1 MSLLFSQI
9 GGVRPGLAVLLS
21 GVLLSVVLPDLAFA
35 GQDLRYLSFH
45 PVRLTP
51 NAAQNETG
59 AATAAAPTADY
70 VLHPTL
76 PDPSV
81 QEVEYRQVIANMQRT
96 QGEFA
101 LPLAEQLLGLGHAL
115 QEQGRLDEALKN
127 YEASRHV
134 MRVNLGLN
142 SLEQAP
148 VLTAMFSVYAAQ
160 GDIENA
166 HTTQEALFNLRVRHH
181 GGQDSPEAVNALLDW
196 ADWNVTLYMLLDPR
210 PSPEASVLPYSRFSD
225 PRLELAYN
233 TYTSA
238 LQTLQQHAQPGD
250 IRLVMTE
257 RKLAALNFITD
268 QKLQDTYGIAAPSY
282 STASTEQFDPA
293 GDARANASTARFYD
307 GDSALRR
314 AIAHSARQPE
324 RRNAEVAARMVELGD
339 WYLLFDRRAA
349 ALDLYRDALQF
360 MRANSLP
367 QEDVERI
374 MSSGMPVPTP
384 DAAYLAPTDA
394 REFDGFLDVEFELT
408 QFGMATH
415 PRVIASSTDD
425 RRIERELLREIRD
438 CKFRPKFVAD
448 SPVKG
453 EKIQLRYYY
462 SL

>member
-1 MSLLFSQI
+1 MSLYC
-9 GGVRPGLAVLLS
+9 GARPGLAALLS
-21 GVLLSVVLPDLAFA
+21 GVLLSAALPDFASA

-51 NAAQNETG
+51 DAAQ
-59 AATAAAPTADY
+59 TAAGSSVVAPASADY
-70 VLHPTL
+70 ILHPTL
-76 PDPSV
+76 PDPAV
-81 QEVEYRQVIANMQRT
+81 QETEYREAIADLQRK
-96 QGEFA
+96 QGEYA
-101 LPLAEQLLGLGHAL
+101 LPLGEQLLGLGHAL
-115 QEQGRLDEALKN
+115 QEQGRLDEALETF
-127 YEASRHV
+127 EASRHV
-134 MRVNLGLN
+134 MRVNLGLH
-142 SLEQAP
+142 SIEQVP
-148 VLTAMFSVYAAQ
+148 VLKAMFSVYAAQ
-160 GDIENA
+160 GDIDNA
-166 HTTQEALFNLRVRHH
+166 HASQEALFNLRVRHH
-181 GGQDSPEAVNALLDW
+181 GGQDKPEAVNALLDW
-196 ADWNVTLYMLLDPR
+196 ADWNVTLYMLLDPQ
-210 PSPEASVLPYSRFSD
+210 PSLEASSMPYNRFND

-268 QKLQDTYGIAAPSY
+268 QKLQDTYGKALLA
-282 STASTEQFDPA
+282 STASTGGFDPS
-293 GDARANASTARFYD
+293 GDARVNASTARFYD

-314 AIAHSARQPE
+314 AIAHSEQQPE
-324 RRNAEVAARMVELGD
+324 RRNDEVAARMVELGD

-360 MRANSLP
+360 MRANRLP

-384 DAAYLAPTDA
+384 DAAYHVPADA
-394 REFDGFLDVEFELT
+394 NDFDGFLDVEFELT

-415 PRVIASSTDD
+415 PRVIASSTED

>member
-1 MSLLFSQI
+1 MSLYCR
-9 GGVRPGLAVLLS
+9 VRPSLAAVLS
-21 GVLLSVVLPDLAFA
+21 GMLLSVAIPDLAWA
-35 GQDLRYLSFH
+35 GQDLRNLTFH
-45 PVRLTP
+45 PARLTP
-51 NAAQNETG
+51 SAPHS
-59 AATAAAPTADY
+59 ATAVVAPSADY
-70 VLHPTL
+70 VLHPNL
-76 PDPSV
+76 PDPAV
-81 QEVEYRQVIANMQRT
+81 QEAEYREAIAHLRRT
-96 QGEFA
+96 QGDMA
-101 LPLAEQLLGLGHAL
+101 LPLGEQMLGLGHAL
-115 QEQGRLDEALKN
+115 QEQGRLEEALETF
-127 YEASRHV
+127 EASRHV

-148 VLTAMFSVYAAQ
+148 VLKAMFSVYAAQ

-166 HTTQEALFNLRVRHH
+166 HAMQEALFNLRVRHH

-196 ADWNVTLYMLLDPR
+196 ADWNVTLYMLMDPQ
-210 PSPEASVLPYSRFSD
+210 PSLEASGLPYNRFND
-225 PRLELAYN
+225 PRLELAYG
-233 TYTSA
+233 TYTAA
-238 LQTLQQHAQPGD
+238 LQTLQQHAQAGD
-250 IRLVMTE
+250 MRLVMTE

-268 QKLQDTYGIAAPSY
+268 QKLQDTYGNTAPSY
-282 STASTEQFDPA
+282 TSATTNQFDPA
-293 GDARANASTARFYD
+293 EDARATASTARFYD

-314 AIAHSARQPE
+314 AIAHSERQPE

-384 DAAYLAPTDA
+384 DAAYLAPADA
-394 REFDGFLDVEFELT
+394 KEFDGFLDVEFELT

-415 PRVIASSTDD
+415 PRVIASSTED

>member
-1 MSLLFSQI
+1 MSLHYGI
-9 GGVRPGLAVLLS
+9 RPTLAALLS
-21 GVLLSVVLPDLAFA
+21 GAILSVALPDSSCA

-45 PVRLTP
+45 PVRLTQTSL
-51 NAAQNETG
+51 ATDTD
-59 AATAAAPTADY
+59 AATLASPAADY
-70 VLHPTL
+70 ILHPTL
-76 PDPSV
+76 PDPRV
-81 QEVEYRQVIANMQRT
+81 QEAGYRESIADVSRT
-96 QGEFA
+96 EGELA
-101 LPLAEQLLGLGHAL
+101 LPLGEQLLGLGHAL
-115 QEQGRLDEALKN
+115 QEQGRLDDALAA
-127 YEASRHV
+127 YESSRHV
-134 MRVNLGLN
+134 LRVNLGLN

-148 VLTAMFSVYAAQ
+148 VVKAMFSVYAAQ
-160 GDIENA
+160 GDVENA
-166 HTTQEALFNLRVRHH
+166 HAMQEALFNLRVRHH
-181 GGQDSPEAVNALLDW
+181 GGPASPESVNALLDW

-210 PSPEASVLPYSRFSD
+210 PSLDASALPYNRFND
-225 PRLELAYN
+225 PQLELAYN

-238 LQTLQQHAQPGD
+238 LETLQAHASPGD
-250 IRLVMTE
+250 VRLVMTE

-268 QKLQDTYGIAAPSY
+268 QKLHDTFGEMPASY
-282 STASTEQFDPA
+282 SSASRDQLDSA
-293 GDARANASTARFYD
+293 GTTLESASIAHFYD

-324 RRNAEVAARMVELGD
+324 RRNDEVAARMVELGD

-360 MRANSLP
+360 MRDASLP
-367 QEDVERI
+367 QEEVERI

-384 DAAYLAPTDA
+384 DAPYLAPA
-394 REFDGFLDVEFELT
+394 NANEFDGFIDVEFELT

-415 PRVIASSTDD
+415 PRVIASSSED

-453 EKIQLRYYY
+453 EKVQLRYYY

>member
-1 MSLLFSQI
+1 MSMHY
-9 GGVRPGLAVLLS
+9 GVRPALAALLS
-21 GVLLSVVLPDLAFA
+21 GALLSVALPEPSCA

-45 PVRLTP
+45 PVRLGQSVTIDD
-51 NAAQNETG
+51 TG
-59 AATAAAPTADY
+59 ATAPASPSADHI
-70 VLHPTL
+70 LHPGL
-76 PDPSV
+76 PDPKL
-81 QEVEYRQVIANMQRT
+81 QETQYRSVIAEVSRS

-101 LPLAEQLLGLGHAL
+101 LPLGEQLLGLGHAL
-115 QEQGRLDEALKN
+115 QEQGRLEEALAA
-127 YEASRHV
+127 YESSRHV
-134 MRVNLGLN
+134 LRVNLGLY

-148 VLTAMFSVYAAQ
+148 VLKDLFSVYAAQ
-160 GDIENA
+160 GDVENA
-166 HTTQEALFNLRVRHH
+166 HAMQEALFNLRVRHH
-181 GGQDSPEAVNALLDW
+181 GGQDNPESVNALLDW
-196 ADWNVTLYMLLDPR
+196 ADWNVTLYMLLDPQ
-210 PSPEASVLPYSRFSD
+210 PNLEASALPYNRFND

-238 LQTLQQHAQPGD
+238 LQTLQTHAHPGD
-250 IRLVMTE
+250 FRLVMTE

-268 QKLQDTYGIAAPSY
+268 QKLQETFGTTPSPFA
-282 STASTEQFDPA
+282 TASSDNFDAA
-293 GDARANASTARFYD
+293 GSARESASTARFYD

-314 AIAHSARQPE
+314 AIAHSARQTE
-324 RRNAEVAARMVELGD
+324 RRNNEVAARMVELGD

-360 MRANSLP
+360 MREASLP
-367 QEDVERI
+367 QEEVERI

-384 DAAYLAPTDA
+384 DAAYLAPA
-394 REFDGFLDVEFELT
+394 NANEFDGFLDVEFELT

-453 EKIQLRYYY
+453 EKVQLRYYY

>member
-1 MSLLFSQI
+1 MSLYC
-9 GGVRPGLAVLLS
+9 GVRPSLATLLS
-21 GVLLSVVLPDLAFA
+21 GVLLTVVLPDLACA

-45 PVRLTP
+45 PARLT
-51 NAAQNETG
+51 QS
-59 AATAAAPTADY
+59 ATQSEAGTTFVATSSPDY
-70 VLHPTL
+70 ILHPTL
-76 PDPSV
+76 PDPAV
-81 QEVEYRQVIANMQRT
+81 QEAEYREAIANMQLA
-96 QGEFA
+96 QGDVA
-101 LPLAEQLLGLGHAL
+101 LPLGEQLLGLGHAL
-115 QEQGRLDEALKN
+115 QEQGRLGEALET

-148 VLTAMFSVYAAQ
+148 VLKAMFSAYAAQ

-166 HTTQEALFNLRVRHH
+166 HATQEALFNLRVRHH
-181 GGQDSPEAVNALLDW
+181 GGQDNPEAVNALLDW
-196 ADWNVTLYMLLDPR
+196 ADWNVTLYMLLDPQ
-210 PSPEASVLPYSRFSD
+210 PSLETSALPYNRFND

-238 LQTLQQHAQPGD
+238 LQTLQQHAQAGD

-268 QKLQDTYGIAAPSY
+268 QKLQDTYGAVSPSY
-282 STASTEQFDPA
+282 STAAADHFDPA
-293 GDARANASTARFYD
+293 RDARASASTARFYD
-307 GDSALRR
+307 GGSALRR
-314 AIAHSARQPE
+314 AIAHSERQPE
-324 RRNAEVAARMVELGD
+324 RRSAEVAARMVELGD

-384 DAAYLAPTDA
+384 DAAYHMPANA
-394 REFDGFLDVEFELT
+394 RDFDGFLDVEFELT